1 MVHYNYQTEKSE
13 PLAELVRQQLAALT
27 GAAQG

>member
-13 PLAELVRQQLAALT
+13 PLAEFVRQQLAALT
-27 GAAQG
+27 GVA